1 MSYTDLLVKIINIQK
16 SKPLKFSLI
25 MKEKQYKLNDVTM
38 SKKNTVVSKKT
49 VRGGVY
55 ISDKFVYQ
63 LKATVSEPRMATML
77 SGTMLGP
84 NFDFDA
90 LDDLQ
95 FEDFSDLEAPPPPS
109 EKVDINLDVDVD
121 EDSLYQQKVAE
132 EVGAAVLAAE
142 GNYDELFGDKYSNV
156 IPEMW
161 MPNWSDA
168 TDPSARE
175 LEGYSE

>member
-49 VRGGVY
+49 VRGGAY

-63 LKATVSEPRMATML
+63 LKATVFEPGIATML

-84 NFDFDA
+84 NFDFDI
-90 LDDLQ
+90 LEIRVENMGDGYGKISLLTNLVNTLQ
-95 FEDFSDLEAPPPPS
+95 KQSMTELTMNII
-109 EKVDINLDVDVD
+109 DIKQLTN
-121 EDSLYQQKVAE
+121 
-132 EVGAAVLAAE
+132 
-142 GNYDELFGDKYSNV
+142 F
-156 IPEMW
+156 
-161 MPNWSDA
+161 
-168 TDPSARE
+168 
-175 LEGYSE
+175 

>member
-49 VRGGVY
+49 VRGGAY

-63 LKATVSEPRMATML
+63 LKATVFEPGIATML

-84 NFDFDA
+84 NFDFDI
-90 LDDLQ
+90 LEIRVENMGNDYGKISLLTNLVNTLQ
-95 FEDFSDLEAPPPPS
+95 KQSMTELTMNII
-109 EKVDINLDVDVD
+109 DIKQITN
-121 EDSLYQQKVAE
+121 
-132 EVGAAVLAAE
+132 
-142 GNYDELFGDKYSNV
+142 F
-156 IPEMW
+156 
-161 MPNWSDA
+161 
-168 TDPSARE
+168 
-175 LEGYSE
+175 

>member
-63 LKATVSEPRMATML
+63 LKATVSEPRMAAML

-84 NFDFDA
+84 NFDFDV
-90 LDDLQ
+90 
-95 FEDFSDLEAPPPPS
+95 LEIKIENMGNGYGKIS
-109 EKVDINLDVDVD
+109 LLTNLVNTVQKQSITQLTMNIINAKQL
-121 EDSLYQQKVAE
+121 
-132 EVGAAVLAAE
+132 
-142 GNYDELFGDKYSNV
+142 
-156 IPEMW
+156 
-161 MPNWSDA
+161 PNF
-168 TDPSARE
+168 
-175 LEGYSE
+175 

>member
-16 SKPLKFSLI
+16 SKMLKFSLI

-90 LDDLQ
+90 LEIKVENMGNDYGKISLLANLVNTLQ
-95 FEDFSDLEAPPPPS
+95 KQSMTQLTMNI
-109 EKVDINLDVDVD
+109 INAKQL
-121 EDSLYQQKVAE
+121 
-132 EVGAAVLAAE
+132 
-142 GNYDELFGDKYSNV
+142 
-156 IPEMW
+156 
-161 MPNWSDA
+161 PNF
-168 TDPSARE
+168 
-175 LEGYSE
+175 

>member
-25 MKEKQYKLNDVTM
+25 MKEKQYKLNDVII

-49 VRGGVY
+49 VRGGAY

-63 LKATVSEPRMATML
+63 LKATVFEPGIATML

-90 LDDLQ
+90 LEIKVENMGNDYGKISLLTNLVNTLQ
-95 FEDFSDLEAPPPPS
+95 KQSMTELTMNII
-109 EKVDINLDVDVD
+109 DIKQLTN
-121 EDSLYQQKVAE
+121 
-132 EVGAAVLAAE
+132 
-142 GNYDELFGDKYSNV
+142 F
-156 IPEMW
+156 
-161 MPNWSDA
+161 
-168 TDPSARE
+168 
-175 LEGYSE
+175 

>member
-25 MKEKQYKLNDVTM
+25 MKEKQYELNDVTM

-49 VRGGVY
+49 VRSGAY

-63 LKATVSEPRMATML
+63 LKATVFEPGIATML

-90 LDDLQ
+90 LEIKVENMGNDYGKISLLTNLVNTLQ
-95 FEDFSDLEAPPPPS
+95 KQSMT
-109 EKVDINLDVDVD
+109 
-121 EDSLYQQKVAE
+121 
-132 EVGAAVLAAE
+132 
-142 GNYDELFGDKYSNV
+142 ELTMNV
-156 IPEMW
+156 I
-161 MPNWSDA
+161 NA
-168 TDPSARE
+168 KQLTNF
-175 LEGYSE
+175 

>member
-49 VRGGVY
+49 VRGGAY

-63 LKATVSEPRMATML
+63 LKATVFEPGIATML

-84 NFDFDA
+84 NFDFDV
-90 LDDLQ
+90 LEIRVENMGNDYGKISLLTNLVNTLQ
-95 FEDFSDLEAPPPPS
+95 KQSMTELTMNII
-109 EKVDINLDVDVD
+109 DIKQLTN
-121 EDSLYQQKVAE
+121 
-132 EVGAAVLAAE
+132 
-142 GNYDELFGDKYSNV
+142 F
-156 IPEMW
+156 
-161 MPNWSDA
+161 
-168 TDPSARE
+168 
-175 LEGYSE
+175 

>member
-25 MKEKQYKLNDVTM
+25 MKEKQYKLNDVII

-49 VRGGVY
+49 VRGGAY

-63 LKATVSEPRMATML
+63 LKATVFEPGIATML

-90 LDDLQ
+90 LEIKVENMGNDYGKISLLTNLVNTLQ
-95 FEDFSDLEAPPPPS
+95 KQSMTELAMNII
-109 EKVDINLDVDVD
+109 DIKQLTN
-121 EDSLYQQKVAE
+121 
-132 EVGAAVLAAE
+132 
-142 GNYDELFGDKYSNV
+142 F
-156 IPEMW
+156 
-161 MPNWSDA
+161 
-168 TDPSARE
+168 
-175 LEGYSE
+175 

>member
-25 MKEKQYKLNDVTM
+25 MKEKQYKLSDVIM

-49 VRGGVY
+49 VRGGAY

-63 LKATVSEPRMATML
+63 LKATVFEPGIATML

-90 LDDLQ
+90 LEIKVENMGNDYGKISLLTNLVNTLQ
-95 FEDFSDLEAPPPPS
+95 KQSMT
-109 EKVDINLDVDVD
+109 
-121 EDSLYQQKVAE
+121 
-132 EVGAAVLAAE
+132 
-142 GNYDELFGDKYSNV
+142 ELTMNV
-156 IPEMW
+156 I
-161 MPNWSDA
+161 NA
-168 TDPSARE
+168 KQLTNF
-175 LEGYSE
+175 